1 MIKEETY
8 VTFGIAPYC
17 IARLLLAFNQQGIN
31 DFWITQMDSN
41 LYVRVP
47 VSCLEEI
54 VYKVKD
60 LCLPKAELK
69 IVEQPL

>member
-17 IARLLLAFNQQGIN
+17 IARLLLAFNQQGISN
-31 DFWITQMDSN
+31 FWITQMDSN

-47 VSCLEEI
+47 VSCLEKI
-54 VYKVKD
+54 VYKVSD
-60 LCLPKAELK
+60 EKAELK